1 VFLEELLENWKHAV
15 KTYLCFPSN
24 SISHQTVTMATNA
37 IIPSST
43 LDINKVSF
51 GDIRLNKAGGKS
63 VPIKYSGQN
72 LQIRLP
78 KMMYP
83 MGVNIRDTD
92 NGTTYQLSAT
102 LKGCDA
108 FAKDRAGADAGEL
121 GTLYNF
127 LLDLQEKLL
136 QSATAQSVKWFGKSR
151 SEAVLRDTMKAFLS
165 PSVEKVNG
173 EWVPTGKYPPS
184 LRMKVPVYDGQV
196 SMDVVSHDGKPIEVT
211 TENLAQVFPKRVESS
226 IAVAPSIYVTGQGF
240 GVTWRIIF
248 ARVSPPQRMT
258 AAQVFADEIDEEL
271 KAPVAQA
278 PQSSGF
284 VDRVYPDQ
292 EEEEHSEEVSV
303 PYAETPSAAAPAPAP
318 APAKNR
324 RRVVG
329 AV

>member
-1 VFLEELLENWKHAV
+1 
-15 KTYLCFPSN
+15 
-24 SISHQTVTMATNA
+24 MATNA
-37 IIPSST
+37 IITSST

-108 FAKDRAGADAGEL
+108 FAKDRATAEAGEL

-151 SEAVLRDTMKAFLS
+151 SEVVLRDTMKSFLS
-165 PSVEKVNG
+165 PSVEKING

-184 LRMKVPVYDGQV
+184 FRMKVPVYDGQV

-211 TENLAQVFPKRVESS
+211 PDNLAQVFPKRVEAS

-271 KAPVAQA
+271 KAPAQV

-292 EEEEHSEEVSV
+292 EEDEVQQEEVSV
-303 PYAETPSAAAPAPAP
+303 PYSEAPSAAPAPAP

-324 RRVVG
+324 RRVV
-329 AV
+329 A